1 MKATKK
7 IVGAACA
14 LVAAVALSAGSTF
27 AWFSSNGT
35 VDATGLEV
43 AVSTNNAYLI
53 IADTAANLTKGWK
66 TISLE
71 KVGKVADTSDGAEEG
86 ALVPVELKPS
96 AYKTVTTKDEDGEK
110 AIDTITDPTTLNP
123 ADATC
128 VTKVGNWYTA
138 QGTSATNGTIE
149 TDENGNV
156 VKTTLEDF
164 ADYVIVTNM
173 YVSVAGTVA
182 VKDIN
187 MTITD
192 NAWTKATSTTK
203 SNDAISLLILY
214 RTLDVDD
221 TKDGAATTTNTA
233 WKKKEVNAEGNHL
246 LGESVDKNFL
256 KVNDADIDSTK
267 YVEIQVMV
275 YFDGNHTDVNTMN
288 QINLTGVKLDFKF
301 TDPSTNKGESQSGS

>member
-53 IADTAANLTKGWK
+53 IADTAANLSKGWK
-66 TISLE
+66 NISLE
-71 KVGKVADTSDGAEEG
+71 EVGKDNEG
-86 ALVPVELKPS
+86 NAVELKPS
-96 AYKTVTTKDEDGEK
+96 AYKTVTTKINDTTKEK
-110 AIDTITDPTTLNP
+110 EIDQITDPTTLAP

-149 TDENGNV
+149 TDKDTGNPV
-156 VKTTLEDF
+156 QETLTDF
-164 ADYVIVTNM
+164 GGYVIVTNM
-173 YVSVAGTVA
+173 YISVAGTVA
-182 VKDIN
+182 VKDVQ

-192 NAWTKATSTTK
+192 NAWTKVTASTK

-221 TKDGAATTTNTA
+221 TKDGAATTSNTN

-246 LGESVDKNFL
+246 LGETTDNNFL
-256 KVNDADIDSTK
+256 KVNDGDLDSSK
-267 YVEIQVMV
+267 YIEIQVMV

-288 QINLTGVKLDFKF
+288 QANLTGVKLDFTF
-301 TDPSTNKGESQSGS
+301 TDPSTAGGSGS

>member
-27 AWFSSNGT
+27 AWFSSNGV
-35 VDATGLEV
+35 VDAKGLEV

-66 TISLE
+66 EISLE
-71 KVGKVADTSDGAEEG
+71 NVGKVDGTGENAG
-86 ALVPVELKPS
+86 TKVPVELKPS
-96 AYKTVTTKDEDGEK
+96 AYKTVTTKVVDDEK

-149 TDENGNV
+149 TDENGDP
-156 VKTTLEDF
+156 VKETLEDF
-164 ADYVIVTNM
+164 AGYVIVTNM

-182 VKDIN
+182 VNDIN

-192 NAWTKATSTTK
+192 NAWTKVTTETK
-203 SNDAISLLILY
+203 SNDAISVLILY

-246 LGESVDKNFL
+246 LGADLDNNYL
-256 KVNDADIDSTK
+256 KVNDGAIDSSK
-267 YVEIQVMV
+267 YVEIQIMV

-288 QINLTGVKLDFKF
+288 QINLTGVKLDFQFK
-301 TDPSTNKGESQSGS
+301 DPSTQSVGGGTEVTP

>member
-35 VDATGLEV
+35 VSATGLEV

-71 KVGKVADTSDGAEEG
+71 NVGKVTTGVGEDAVTA
-86 ALVPVELKPS
+86 PVELKPS
-96 AYKTVTTKDEDGEK
+96 AYKTVTTKLDENGEK
-110 AIDTITDPTTLNP
+110 TIDQITDPTTLNP

-128 VTKVGNWYTA
+128 VEKVGNWYTA

-149 TDENGNV
+149 TDKDGAV
-156 VKTTLEDF
+156 VKETLTDF
-164 ADYVIVTNM
+164 GGYVIVTNM

-182 VKDIN
+182 VKDVN

-192 NAWTKATSTTK
+192 NAWTKATTETK

-214 RTLDVDD
+214 RTLDVDN
-221 TKDGAATTTNTA
+221 TKEGAATTTNTN

-246 LGESVDKNFL
+246 LGADVDNNYL
-256 KVNDADIDSTK
+256 KVNDGDLNSSK
-267 YVEIQVMV
+267 YIEIQVMV

-288 QINLTGVKLDFKF
+288 QANLTGIKLDFTF
-301 TDPSTNKGESQSGS
+301 TDPSTASGS

>member
-71 KVGKVADTSDGAEEG
+71 NVGKVDGTGENAG
-86 ALVPVELKPS
+86 TKVPVELKPS
-96 AYKTVTTKDEDGEK
+96 AYKTVTTKVNTTTNEK
-110 AIDTITDPTTLNP
+110 EIDQITDPTTLNP

-128 VTKVGNWYTA
+128 VTKVANWYTA

-149 TDENGNV
+149 TDKDTGAPVQE
-156 VKTTLEDF
+156 TLTDF
-164 ADYVIVTNM
+164 GGYVIVTNL
-173 YVSVAGTVA
+173 YVSVPGTVV
-182 VKDIN
+182 VKDVN
-187 MTITD
+187 TTVTD
-192 NAWTKATSTTK
+192 TASPKATSTT
-203 SNDAISLLILY
+203 
-214 RTLDVDD
+214 
-221 TKDGAATTTNTA
+221 
-233 WKKKEVNAEGNHL
+233 
-246 LGESVDKNFL
+246 
-256 KVNDADIDSTK
+256 
-267 YVEIQVMV
+267 
-275 YFDGNHTDVNTMN
+275 
-288 QINLTGVKLDFKF
+288 
-301 TDPSTNKGESQSGS
+301 